1 MSQFDVEKAN
11 RDLEETGTRLAW
23 VTEHLRRY
31 RESGGAEGH
40 LFEATV
46 AGVPGIVP
54 CLLLTTIG
62 RRSGKKL
69 TSPLF
74 YTMAGEAYIVAG
86 SKGGSD
92 KQPGWYLNLRAN
104 PVVEVQVGR
113 EQFTTHARVATGTE
127 REQLWEQMVQL
138 TALYNEY
145 QQKTQ
150 REIPVVVLEKPPTS
164 QESALQ
170 E

>member
-1 MSQFDVEKAN
+1 MSTCDVEKAN
-11 RDLEETGTRLAW
+11 RDLEEPGKRPAW
-23 VTEHLRRY
+23 VIEHLRRY

-113 EQFTTHARVATGTE
+113 EQFTAHARVATGKE
-127 REQLWEQMVQL
+127 REELWEQMVRL
-138 TALYNEY
+138 CALYRDY
-145 QQKTQ
+145 QKKTK
-150 REIPVVVLEKPPTS
+150 REIPVVVLERQPRST
-164 QESALQ
+164 
-170 E
+170 